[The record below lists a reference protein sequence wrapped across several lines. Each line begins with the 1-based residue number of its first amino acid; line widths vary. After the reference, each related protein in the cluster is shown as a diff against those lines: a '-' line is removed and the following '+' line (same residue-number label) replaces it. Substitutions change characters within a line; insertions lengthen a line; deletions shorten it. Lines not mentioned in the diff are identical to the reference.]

1 MTNKSTAENHLK
13 LQQQATVAPVS
24 MCVAEQPLNPFSL
37 WSEDTDSS
45 QNMMEYKMA
54 EWENVV
60 PVPKTSVIGAEV
72 GLWQLF
78 DFTNDSE

>member
-1 MTNKSTAENHLK
+1 MINKSVAENRLK

-24 MCVAEQPLNPFSL
+24 RCAAEQPLNPFSL
-37 WSEDTDSS
+37 WSEDTDGS
-45 QNMMEYKMA
+45 QVMVEYKMS

-60 PVPKTSVIGAEV
+60 PEPKASVIEGEG